1 LLYLIKPAVRLDIKI
16 IIVPIPINI
25 KVLPIIFPR
34 AASGS
39 GLNVTVKVV
48 WILIVR
54 RHELA
59 IIKSK
64 PIRMFVAEGE
74 LIVTFMLSLSL
85 LLVIIS
91 AVHRYTRNFIIPGV
105 TILMFLGAILAA
117 APIIGFEVDE
127 FYNFIEGL
135 PEIILLV
142 IIPILIFESGRK
154 LKIGQIKKEA
164 IPIGF
169 FAIIGVI
176 LTIIIIGFAVNGVF
190 QIPFIDAL
198 LFGAILAAT
207 DPVAVGVIFKKF
219 PIPHKLNIIIEGES
233 LFNDATGVIS
243 FNVIRGIIFSGVAFS
258 LLDASISFIWSMVGA
273 IALGTAIGWVGGKVL
288 DKWKADEYVDFT
300 FSLGL
305 AISGYIVADHFLH
318 VSGVVTTLFT
328 ALLLII
334 KHKEISTG
342 VRKLFH
348 KYWDYLG
355 FVTNSILF
363 FLIGIP
369 LLAVGKAESIGFPL
383 ILIIVAP
390 FAIMM
395 MSRAVVVYGG
405 STFLRIFRVKIP
417 VKWQNVL
424 TLGGIGGRHDS
435 GIGSITFCRI

>member
-1 LLYLIKPAVRLDIKI
+1 
-16 IIVPIPINI
+16 
-25 KVLPIIFPR
+25 
-34 AASGS
+34 
-39 GLNVTVKVV
+39 
-48 WILIVR
+48 
-54 RHELA
+54 
-59 IIKSK
+59 
-64 PIRMFVAEGE
+64 
-74 LIVTFMLSLSL
+74 MLSISL
-85 LLVIIS
+85 LLIIIS
-91 AVHRYTRNFIIPGV
+91 AVRRYTSNFIIPGV

-169 FAIIGVI
+169 FAIIGVV
-176 LTIIIIGFAVNGVF
+176 LTIIIIGIAVNGVF
-190 QIPFIDAL
+190 QIPLIDAL
-198 LFGAILAAT
+198 LLGAILAAT

-258 LLDASISFIWSMVGA
+258 LLDASISFIWSMIGA

-328 ALLLII
+328 ALLLIT

-369 LLAVGKAESIGFPL
+369 LLAVGTAESIGFPL
-383 ILIIVAP
+383 ILLIVAP

-424 TLGGIGGRHDS
+424 TLGGIRGGMTVALVLSLSSEYEFRDLFIS
-435 GIGSITFCRI
+435 LIIPLIAINLLVNPILLNQYLKKSKLT

>member
-1 LLYLIKPAVRLDIKI
+1 MVVESELL
-16 IIVPIPINI
+16 
-25 KVLPIIFPR
+25 
-34 AASGS
+34 
-39 GLNVTVKVV
+39 
-48 WILIVR
+48 
-54 RHELA
+54 
-59 IIKSK
+59 
-64 PIRMFVAEGE
+64 
-74 LIVTFMLSLSL
+74 VTFMLSLSL

-91 AVHRYTRNFIIPGV
+91 AVRRYTRNFIIPGV
-105 TILMFLGAILAA
+105 TILMFLGAILQS

-243 FNVIRGIIFSGVAFS
+243 FNVIRGIIFSGVVFS

-288 DKWKADEYVDFT
+288 NKWKADEYIDFT

-369 LLAVGKAESIGFPL
+369 LLAVGTAESIGFPL
-383 ILIIVAP
+383 ILILVAP

-424 TLGGIGGRHDS
+424 TLGGIRGGMTVALVLS
-435 GIGSITFCRI
+435 LSEEYEFKVLFISLIIPLIAINLLVNPILLNQYLKKSKIT

>member
-1 LLYLIKPAVRLDIKI
+1 
-16 IIVPIPINI
+16 
-25 KVLPIIFPR
+25 
-34 AASGS
+34 
-39 GLNVTVKVV
+39 
-48 WILIVR
+48 
-54 RHELA
+54 
-59 IIKSK
+59 
-64 PIRMFVAEGE
+64 VAESE

-91 AVHRYTRNFIIPGV
+91 AVRRYTRNFIIPGV
-105 TILMFLGAILAA
+105 TILMFLGAIFAA
-117 APIIGFEVDE
+117 APIIGFEVDN

-219 PIPHKLNIIIEGES
+219 PIPHRLNLIIEGDS

-258 LLDASISFIWSMVGA
+258 LLDASISFIWLMVGA
-273 IALGTAIGWVGGKVL
+273 ITLGTAIGWVGGKVL
-288 DKWKADEYVDFT
+288 DKWKADE
-300 FSLGL
+300 SLGL

-328 ALLLII
+328 ALILIT

-417 VKWQNVL
+417 VKWQNVF
-424 TLGGIGGRHDS
+424 TLGGIRGGIVVALVLS
-435 GIGSITFCRI
+435 LSAEYEFKNLFISLIIPLIAINLLVNPILLNQYLKKSKIT